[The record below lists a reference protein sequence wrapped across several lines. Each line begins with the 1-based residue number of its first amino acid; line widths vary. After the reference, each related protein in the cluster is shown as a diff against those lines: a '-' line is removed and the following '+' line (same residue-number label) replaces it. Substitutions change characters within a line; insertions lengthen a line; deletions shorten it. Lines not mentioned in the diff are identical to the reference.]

1 MLTSNLIC
9 PQCRRPYKTEDGLR
23 RHLEERHRALVL
35 DEDIP
40 EITGRSFIFED
51 QIYDVE
57 GLLALVSSAPSK
69 FPPELVP
76 LDQALLTHVALFER
90 DERRIATMTPAEAEV
105 PILTV
110 GMAGGTT
117 QVIDGLHRIHRRHR
131 DGKRDIAMVFVPHAV
146 AQPFI
151 HPRPRRGA

>member
-1 MLTSNLIC
+1 MLNGTLIC
-9 PQCRRPYKTEDGLR
+9 PQCRRPYQTEDGLR

-40 EITGRSFIFED
+40 GISGRSFTFED
-51 QIYDVE
+51 RIYDVE
-57 GLLALVSSAPSK
+57 GLLALVRFAPSQ
-69 FPPELVP
+69 FPPERVP

-131 DGKRDIAMVFVPHAV
+131 DGKTDIAIVFVPHAV

-151 HPRPRRGA
+151 HPRARRGA

>member
-1 MLTSNLIC
+1 M
-9 PQCRRPYKTEDGLR
+9 
-23 RHLEERHRALVL
+23 
-35 DEDIP
+35 
-40 EITGRSFIFED
+40 
-51 QIYDVE
+51 
-57 GLLALVSSAPSK
+57 
-69 FPPELVP
+69 
-76 LDQALLTHVALFER
+76 DQALLTHVALFER

-146 AQPFI
+146 AQPSSTRAPAVARE
-151 HPRPRRGA
+151 HPRRSVVVQLKHQETPCARSKTIWPPCWPHCPVTAASCTR